1 MNADLKLAFLS
12 KRRGFLET
20 VLQSVQEGVVVVSP
34 EGNLD
39 YANRTAEEMLGFEL
53 SRQRSRPLERFL
65 PDVDWAAL
73 AAAEPEGGS
82 RLSTAEVEVFRPQR
96 RVLSVRAFPLEGGEG
111 AVAVLRDVTR
121 EREDAREALESE
133 RMQAVRLLAASLA
146 HEIGNPLNALGIH
159 LQLLERAVKKLPD
172 EASRDELGEFAR
184 VARDEV
190 ERLDGI
196 LSEFLNALRNGA
208 PNLEKRDVL
217 PILEKSLRVLR
228 ADVQERSIRIDV
240 SHPASLPAIRADA
253 SQLQRVFFN
262 LVKNALQAMPDGGT
276 LSVELSADD
285 RELSISFR
293 DSGSGIA
300 PDDFLRLFEP
310 FRSAKA
316 GGHGIGLA
324 IVRRIVEDHGGR
336 IDVSSR
342 PGRGACFRLSFPL
355 ADRAARRL
363 PGGGR
368 SGPAAPREG

>member
-1 MNADLKLAFLS
+1 METNVDQKLAFLAR
-12 KRRGFLET
+12 RRGFLEA
-20 VLQSVQEGVVVVSP
+20 VLQSVQEGVIAVSP
-34 EGNLD
+34 EGKLE

-53 SRQRSRPLERFL
+53 ARQRSRPVERFL
-65 PDVDWAAL
+65 PGVDWAAL
-73 AAAEPEGGS
+73 AAVEPGGGE

-96 RVLSVRAFPLEGGEG
+96 RVLSVRAFPLDGGEG

-121 EREDAREALESE
+121 EREDERAAMESE
-133 RMQAVRLLAASLA
+133 RMQAVRMLAASLA

-172 EASRDELGEFAR
+172 EADRAELGDYAR

-208 PNLEKRDVL
+208 PNLEKCDLLAV
-217 PILEKSLRVLR
+217 LEKSLRVLR
-228 ADVQERSIRIDV
+228 ADVQERSIRIEVD
-240 SHPASLPAIRADA
+240 HPASLPAIRADP

-276 LSVELSADD
+276 LSIELAADD
-285 RELSISFR
+285 RELSIAFR
-293 DSGSGIA
+293 DSGTGIGPEEFA
-300 PDDFLRLFEP
+300 RLFEP
-310 FRSAKA
+310 FHSGRA

-336 IDVSSR
+336 IEVSSR
-342 PGRGACFRLSFPL
+342 PGKGACFRLSFPR
-355 ADRAARRL
+355 AERAARRL
-363 PGGGR
+363 PAG
-368 SGPAAPREG
+368 AT